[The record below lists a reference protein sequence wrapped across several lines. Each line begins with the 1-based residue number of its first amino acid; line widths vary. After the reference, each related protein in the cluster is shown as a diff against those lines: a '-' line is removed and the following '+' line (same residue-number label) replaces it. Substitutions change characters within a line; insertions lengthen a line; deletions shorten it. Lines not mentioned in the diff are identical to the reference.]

1 MPLLHVFGVWMIEV
15 ALLVVPLLGGHG
27 ARGDLGFS
35 SFFRKHMQTVW
46 GGVEV
51 VRVLAV
57 WLPRTFSII
66 LRMVNLGEDTNA
78 LSHLLE
84 VDRHFFQVVRGADP
98 VDDVNLIIRI

>member
-35 SFFRKHMQTVW
+35 SFFRKHTMTVW

-51 VRVLAV
+51 VRVFTGRF
-57 WLPRTFSII
+57 PTRKI

-84 VDRHFFQVVRGADP
+84 VDRHFFRVVRGADP